1 MVLKTILKFIGEI
14 TPVVGDVI
22 DNVKDRQGGVGR
34 FFTPRFVKQMTRL
47 VIVIAALIFFFRGEI
62 TVEQLEDLTK

>member
-1 MVLKTILKFIGEI
+1 MVLKQILTLIGEI
-14 TPVVGDVI
+14 TPVVGDVV

-47 VIVIAALIFFFRGEI
+47 IIVAACVYLFIKGDLSP
-62 TVEQLEDLTK
+62 EQFEDFTK